1 MKFDKEKTHQTKQ
14 EVEKSFLMGVI
25 FDNKDDVIYSLNE
38 LSRLAESAG
47 LVVVGKDYQLVRAIT
62 PATLIGSGKV
72 LELKEQIDESGADVV
87 VFDCE
92 LSGSQ
97 IKNLTDILEVKV
109 LDRVGLILDIFA
121 LRATS
126 LESKLQVELAQLKY
140 SLPRL
145 SSLIGT
151 SGRFGAGGV
160 GMRGP
165 GETKIELDRR
175 VIENKIIKLKK
186 ELAKVK
192 EQRILKRKQRR
203 VGNKK
208 NIAIVGYTNAGK
220 STLLNVISKA
230 GVYAD
235 DKLFATL
242 DTTSRSIWLSSEL
255 QIILTDTVGF
265 ISKLPHTLIDAFA
278 STLEEVL
285 EADLILHLVD
295 ATNKNYEKQIEVV
308 NNTLK
313 EIGAENIPQ
322 IIVYNKSDVLE
333 KFMEKKINNNG
344 IINIGDFRERRG
356 ILKGKGVLESKGIYE
371 VGETLEDGGILK
383 DKVLSDDFNKHKILE
398 NEIFISAKKNIN
410 IDKLKN
416 KICEFFVK

>member
-1 MKFDKEKTHQTKQ
+1 MKSETNQTQK
-14 EVEKSFLMGVI
+14 EVEKAFLMGVI
-25 FDNKDDVIYSLNE
+25 FNNKDDVIYSLNE
-38 LSRLAESAG
+38 LERLAESAG
-47 LVVVGKDYQLVRAIT
+47 LVVVGKDYQLVRTVT

-72 LELKEQIDESGADVV
+72 LELKEQIIQSGANVV
-87 VFDCE
+87 IFDYE
-92 LSGSQ
+92 LSNSQ

-109 LDRVGLILDIFA
+109 LDRIGLILDIFA

-145 SSLIGT
+145 SSLVGT
-151 SGRFGAGGV
+151 SGKFGAGGV

-165 GETKIELDRR
+165 GETKLELDRR
-175 VIENKIIKLKK
+175 VVENKIVKLER
-186 ELAKVK
+186 ELLKVK
-192 EQRILKRKQRR
+192 EQRLLKRKQRR

-208 NIAIVGYTNAGK
+208 NVAIVGYTNAGK

-242 DTTSRSIWLSSEL
+242 DTTSRSVWLSPDL

-278 STLEEVL
+278 STLEETL

-308 NNTLK
+308 NDTLK
-313 EIGAENIPQ
+313 KIGAENIPQ
-322 IIVYNKSDVLE
+322 IIVYNKSDILE
-333 KFMEKKINNNG
+333 KFMKKKTNNNG
-344 IINIGDFRERRG
+344 IINIDDF
-356 ILKGKGVLESKGIYE
+356 KNK
-371 VGETLEDGGILK
+371 GGILK
-383 DKVLSDDFNKHKILE
+383 NKGILKDEGIYEDNEITDENDELLKNKVLSDK

-416 KICEFFVK
+416 KICDFFTK